1 MFVFAA
7 TPSSY
12 TAFFYFLVN
21 ELRFSTT
28 FLGAMTCVRHG
39 AMMFGTYL
47 YSKCFR
53 NANYRKFFFW
63 VVMASAV
70 LGASPIILVTHMNT
84 QIGLPNG
91 FFAVGDDVFLSVLG
105 QIALM
110 PCLVLVAKLCPEGI
124 EASLYASFVSI
135 LNFAGIVSEYG
146 GAVATHL
153 AGVTKDNF
161 QNLPYL
167 MLGCTLSSLLPILFL
182 SFLPSGSVR
191 DIVLD
196 EEVIEE
202 ELEEEI
208 ELVTDINRGTGHH
221 RANVVLTSDCQ
232 RPPDHGLWTG
242 RAARKVSS
250 P

>member
-1 MFVFAA
+1 
-7 TPSSY
+7 
-12 TAFFYFLVN
+12 
-21 ELRFSTT
+21 
-28 FLGAMTCVRHG
+28 
-39 AMMFGTYL
+39 
-47 YSKCFR
+47 
-53 NANYRKFFFW
+53 
-63 VVMASAV
+63 MASAV

-167 MLGCTLSSLLPILFL
+167 MLGCTLSSLLPLLFL
-182 SFLPSGSVR
+182 TFLPSGSVR
-191 DIVLD
+191 DLVLD
-196 EEVIEE
+196 ELSEE
-202 ELEEEI
+202 DLEEEF
-208 ELVTDINRGTGHH
+208 ELVTDINRGTRPH
-221 RANVVLTSDCQ
+221 RANVVLDADGRRS
-232 RPPDHGLWTG
+232 PDHGQWSG
-242 RAARKVSS
+242 RVARDVSS